1 MGSGMNQNIAMN
13 VDAQAELLLADV
25 DHVYSAVELKDRIKA
40 AAAAGRPL
48 RVKLGMDPTA
58 PDLHL
63 GHAVVLRKLRQFQ
76 DLGHKAVLIIGDFTA
91 MIGDPTGKAKTRPV
105 LSAKQVDENSRT
117 YLQQAGKILDTSV
130 DKLEIRRNSEWLSK
144 MNFGDA
150 LRLAQQMTVARMLE
164 RDTFSQRYKTGEAIY
179 IHEFLYPLM
188 QGWDSV
194 MVEADVELGGTD
206 QTFNNLVGRDL
217 QAGQGQ
223 SPQIVIIM
231 EILVGTDGRQKM
243 SKSLDNYIG
252 VADSAVNQ
260 FGKVM
265 SIPDALMQQWFRLCT
280 PLSSDRIASLLD
292 AGITHPREAKDI
304 LGRMIVEQFHSAE
317 AAEAA
322 AADFRLRFT
331 DGKLPAEVE
340 ERTIAS
346 ALLTEGKIGLLTL
359 IKEVGFTNSTSEAR
373 RLVESGAVSFG
384 GVKISDPRIHVS
396 LDGRPILQVGKR
408 KVCRIGVV

>member
-1 MGSGMNQNIAMN
+1 M
-13 VDAQAELLLADV
+13 
-25 DHVYSAVELKDRIKA
+25 
-40 AAAAGRPL
+40 
-48 RVKLGMDPTA
+48 
-58 PDLHL
+58 
-63 GHAVVLRKLRQFQ
+63 
-76 DLGHKAVLIIGDFTA
+76 GHKAVLIIGDFTA

-105 LSAKQVDENSRT
+105 LSAQQVDENSRT
-117 YLQQAGKILDTSV
+117 YLQQAGKILDTGA

-144 MNFGDA
+144 MSFGDA

-164 RDTFSQRYKTGEAIY
+164 RDTFSDRYKTGEAIY

-194 MVEADVELGGTD
+194 MVQSDVELGGTD

-217 QAGQGQ
+217 QSGQGQ
-223 SPQIVIIM
+223 PPQIVIIM

-243 SKSLDNYIG
+243 SKSLGNYIG

-280 PLSSDRIASLLD
+280 PLPSDRIASLLD
-292 AGITHPREAKDI
+292 AGITHPRAAKDI
-304 LGRMIVEQFHSAE
+304 LGRLIVEQFHSAA

-322 AADFRLRFT
+322 AEDFRRRFT
-331 DGKLPAEVE
+331 DGKLPTEVE
-340 ERTIAS
+340 VKTIPS
-346 ALLTEGKIGLLTL
+346 AMLQDGKIGLLTL

-373 RLVESGAVSFG
+373 RMVESGAVSFG
-384 GVKISDPRIHVS
+384 GRKISDPRLHVS
-396 LDGRPILQVGKR
+396 LHDDPILQAGKR
-408 KVCRIGVV
+408 RVCRIRVV